1 MSEFKKNLSFA
12 WKYLKKEKNK
22 IILSV
27 VCNLIGIFISIIL
40 PIVSAKVI
48 VYLTTNKLQQL
59 LLLSILLLIL
69 ELLNNVRLYFVRYAH
84 QIIYRNTLTNIQK
97 DLGKN
102 ILRIENQILD
112 QTSSGVFIERLTN
125 DTSRMSEIFN
135 MINRNVTRIITD
147 LGIFI
152 AIFLI
157 NKSAF
162 FYLVLMIFIYYVI
175 ERKRVYIKTENDKII
190 RKKNEKVSGFIGE
203 LVRGVR
209 DLKMLNAEDSFTSW
223 LDDEVTDLNKVR
235 YDQGSKDRGYTLIRD
250 SFLNFSDTGMI
261 LLLVFLISSHQL
273 ELTSALVIYNYMGKL
288 TSIVSCFS
296 TLLEKVKDFNLSA
309 SRIFSIMDNQ
319 EFKKEK
325 FGDQKL
331 ENVKGNFE
339 FKEVTFSYQNHKK
352 ILNQL
357 SFKIKCNTT
366 TAFVGK
372 SGAGKTTI
380 FNLLCKMYDYDQG
393 LITIDGVD
401 IKKLDKDSIRG
412 NITII
417 SQNPYIFHM
426 SIRKNL
432 ELVKSNMT
440 EEEMTEACRM
450 ACLDEFINTLPDSYD
465 TVVGEGGISLS
476 GGQRQRLALA
486 RAFLQKTE
494 IILFD
499 EATSNLDNETQKK
512 IQKAIEN
519 MKKEYTILMIA
530 HRLSTII
537 GSDKILFLNHGKIEQ
552 EGTHQELLLKNKNYK
567 KLYESELTEESKI

>member
-1 MSEFKKNLSFA
+1 
-12 WKYLKKEKNK
+12 
-22 IILSV
+22 
-27 VCNLIGIFISIIL
+27 
-40 PIVSAKVI
+40 
-48 VYLTTNKLQQL
+48 
-59 LLLSILLLIL
+59 
-69 ELLNNVRLYFVRYAH
+69 
-84 QIIYRNTLTNIQK
+84 
-97 DLGKN
+97 
-102 ILRIENQILD
+102 
-112 QTSSGVFIERLTN
+112 
-125 DTSRMSEIFN
+125 
-135 MINRNVTRIITD
+135 
-147 LGIFI
+147 
-152 AIFLI
+152 
-157 NKSAF
+157 
-162 FYLVLMIFIYYVI
+162 MIFIYYVI
-175 ERKRVYIKTENDKII
+175 ERKRVYVKTENDKII
-190 RKKNEKVSGFIGE
+190 RKKNERVSGFIGE

-223 LDDEVTDLNKVR
+223 LDDEVIDLNKAR
-235 YDQGSKDRGYTLIRD
+235 YNQGSKDRGYTLIRD

-261 LLLVFLISSHQL
+261 FLLVFLISSNHL
-273 ELTSALVIYNYMGKL
+273 EATSGLIIHNYMGKL

-309 SRIFSIMDNQ
+309 SRIFSIIDDQ

-325 FGDQKL
+325 FGNQKL
-331 ENVKGNFE
+331 EKVKGNFE
-339 FKEVTFSYQNHKK
+339 FREVSFSYQNHKK
-352 ILNQL
+352 VLNQL
-357 SFKIKCNTT
+357 SFKVKCNTT

-417 SQNPYIFHM
+417 SQNPYIFNM

-432 ELVKSNMT
+432 ELVKANMT
-440 EEEMTEACRM
+440 EEEMKDACQM
-450 ACLDEFINTLPDSYD
+450 TCLDEFIDTLPDSYD

-499 EATSNLDNETQKK
+499 EATSNLDNETQKN

-519 MKKEYTILMIA
+519 MKKEYTILIIA

-537 GSDKILFLNHGKIEQ
+537 GSDKILFLNDGKIEQ

-567 KLYESELTEESKI
+567 KLYESELTGGS